1 MRGSA
6 AVVLLSLVS
15 AILLVLVGWFLMNY
29 RTSPGERERKR
40 RMTLNLSGRITDGD
54 VLELEQDLLIYSYE
68 VAGVVYSTTQDI
80 SELRGHL
87 PRDPQLVIGP
97 ATVKYLTRDPGNSI
111 VVCEDWPGLPSRRRV
126 IVGERKKA

>member
-15 AILLVLVGWFLMNY
+15 ASLLVFVGWFLMNY
-29 RTSPGERERKR
+29 RTSPGERKR

-80 SELRGHL
+80 SELREHL

-97 ATVKYLTRDPGNSI
+97 ATVKYLTRYPGNSI
-111 VVCEDWPGLPSRRRV
+111 VVCEG
-126 IVGERKKA
+126 

>member
-15 AILLVLVGWFLMNY
+15 ASLLVFVGWFLMNY
-29 RTSPGERERKR
+29 RTSPAERERKR
-40 RMTLNLSGRITDGD
+40 RIRLNLSGRITDGE

-80 SELRGHL
+80 SELRADL
-87 PRDPQLVIGP
+87 PRDPLLIIGP

-111 VVCEDWPGLPSRRRV
+111 VVCEEWSGLRSRRRLV
-126 IVGERKKA
+126 VGERKGA